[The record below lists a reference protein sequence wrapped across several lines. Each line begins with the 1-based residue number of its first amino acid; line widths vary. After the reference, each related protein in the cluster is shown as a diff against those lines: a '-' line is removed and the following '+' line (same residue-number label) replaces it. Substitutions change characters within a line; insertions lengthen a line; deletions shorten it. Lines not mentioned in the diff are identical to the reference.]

1 MIPISGCLIVQNEE
15 KYIEKAIKNIKPNV
29 GEIVIVDGGSTD
41 NTVKIAKDLGCKV
54 FFRDFDF
61 NFSNQR
67 NFAMSCC
74 QNDWVLWL
82 DADEYYD
89 ENFFNILPTLVMN
102 KSERIKAYQVFRI
115 SKFDDEIVG
124 RDYQWRV
131 LNKKYCCW
139 QGKVHEGVDLGKK
152 DGAQLPKEF
161 MLYHEHSM
169 NRQRYNSALY
179 QNIANGKKEHPA
191 DNIGMEYHEDK
202 GGWIVVETERNG

>member
-15 KYIEKAIKNIKPNV
+15 KYIEKAIRNIKPNV

-54 FFRDFDF
+54 FFRDFGF
-61 NFSNQR
+61 NFSDQR

-89 ENFFNILPTLVMN
+89 ENFFNILPTLVTN
-102 KSERIKAYQVFRI
+102 KSQRIKAYQVFRI
-115 SKFDDEIVG
+115 SKFDGEIVG

-131 LNKKYCCW
+131 LNKKYCHW

-152 DGAQLPKEF
+152 DVAQLPKEF
-161 MLYHEHSM
+161 VLYHEHSM
-169 NRQRYNSALY
+169 KRQLFNNALY
-179 QNIANGKKEHPA
+179 QNIARNKNEHPD
-191 DNIGMEYHEDK
+191 DNIGMEYHEDR